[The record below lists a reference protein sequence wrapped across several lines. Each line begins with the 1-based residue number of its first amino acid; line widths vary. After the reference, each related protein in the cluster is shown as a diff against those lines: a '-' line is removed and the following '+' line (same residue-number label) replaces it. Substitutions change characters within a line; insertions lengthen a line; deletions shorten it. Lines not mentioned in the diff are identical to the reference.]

1 MFSLSSM
8 HDDLMMRALVWLCMV
23 QFRAIWFGTSYAN
36 LRWPRIFTAPNFR
49 KNTLSSIWA
58 N

>member
-8 HDDLMMRALVWLCMV
+8 HDDLMMRALVWLCV
-23 QFRAIWFGTSYAN
+23 VHVRAIRFGTSYAN
-36 LRWPRIFTAPNFR
+36 LRWPHIFTAPNFR
-49 KNTLSSIWA
+49 KNSSSSIWV